1 MVLVPRSSV
10 LVLLYVFL
18 SVVVCPAAPGTL
30 FIYTFMCWFYLMFCY
45 VLVCHAPRTVFIY
58 FCVCCFYYVVLCM
71 WVFACCSLPCPWY
84 RGPLHLLLAICYG
97 SCGFIAC
104 FFACCSLPCPWYRVP
119 LHFLRAVWYR
129 GYPHLYVHVFFVC
142 CSLPTLPTV
151 DTATFAC

>member
-1 MVLVPRSSV
+1 MVLIPRSSV

-58 FCVCCFYYVVLCM
+58 SCVCCFYYVVLCM

-104 FFACCSLPCPWYRVP
+104 FLPVVVCHV
-119 LHFLRAVWYR
+119 LGTVFLYTFFEPSGTAVIHTFMY
-129 GYPHLYVHVFFVC
+129 LFFC
-142 CSLPTLPTV
+142 LL
-151 DTATFAC
+151 